1 MAGQGRGHAS
11 LLSACPF
18 SSVLRVRLPVRLL
31 PPSLRRVTLGRWV
44 MAAPAAVRHT
54 HDVRPVLERLCEVTD
69 ATDDVDVTLHR
80 QREDGLR
87 GDGKLA
93 WVHRDTGDSP
103 TRERWSSRAELPART
118 VGEGGRT
125 HDPAEGEPGMAL
137 DDVPGHVAAVVALTY
152 HSLVSIDLFPEG
164 VLTAHEEEEHGVCGM
179 RSSRRW

>member
-1 MAGQGRGHAS
+1 
-11 LLSACPF
+11 
-18 SSVLRVRLPVRLL
+18 
-31 PPSLRRVTLGRWV
+31 

-80 QREDGLR
+80 QREDG
-87 GDGKLA
+87 
-93 WVHRDTGDSP
+93 
-103 TRERWSSRAELPART
+103 
-118 VGEGGRT
+118 
-125 HDPAEGEPGMAL
+125 DPAEGEPGMAL